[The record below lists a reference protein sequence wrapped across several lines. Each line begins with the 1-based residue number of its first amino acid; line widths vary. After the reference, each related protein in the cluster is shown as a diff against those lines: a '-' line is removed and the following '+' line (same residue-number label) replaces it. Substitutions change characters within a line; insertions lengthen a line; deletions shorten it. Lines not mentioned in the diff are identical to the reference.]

1 MQIIIAEDPYL
12 TQTYLRTNPGPT
24 TLNAFTPQF
33 LAAEKKCSA
42 LGFASGFVT
51 TPAQIQQHV
60 KREIAQVNCMRQH
73 GFPTCPIRARKPL
86 WDFPPALTRT
96 RRCFGRPRSVGLPDE
111 RRDGRRNQR
120 ANRPDSA
127 A

>member
-1 MQIIIAEDPYL
+1 MHIIIAEDPYL

-42 LGFASGFVT
+42 LGFARGFVT

-73 GFPTCPIRARKPL
+73 GFPDMPDPSPQA
-86 WDFPPALTRT
+86 AM
-96 RRCFGRPRSVGLPDE
+96 GLPAGIDPNSPLFRAAQK
-111 RRDGRRNQR
+111 RR
-120 ANRPDSA
+120 A
-127 A
+127 AG